1 MCRGVASCYDFL
13 CYPDSYNNYSSLM
26 TFAQNSAGSSVE
38 EQSFFVNKMNCA
50 LDTWEYMVTNELMFL
65 LRAPAVP
72 RKHWPEYVNLNQA
85 R

>member
-1 MCRGVASCYDFL
+1 
-13 CYPDSYNNYSSLM
+13 M
-26 TFAQNSAGSSVE
+26 TFAQNSTGSSVE

-50 LDTWEYMVTNELMFL
+50 LDTWGYMVTNELMFL
-65 LRAPAVP
+65 LRAPAVL

>member
-1 MCRGVASCYDFL
+1 MTFFL
-13 CYPDSYNNYSSLM
+13 CYPDSYNNDSSLM
-26 TFAQNSAGSSVE
+26 TFAQNSAVSSVE

-72 RKHWPEYVNLNQA
+72 RKH
-85 R
+85 